1 MHHDPAFNPRR
12 ETPMTSEIR
21 ELMVEEEESFELE
34 DLEMLLETA
43 TEELEPRV
51 APGTAYAFP

>member
-1 MHHDPAFNPRR
+1 
-12 ETPMTSEIR
+12 MTHQDLHEAQ
-21 ELMVEEEESFELE
+21 ELTAEELDGFGIE

-51 APGTAYAFP
+51 APEPLTPDP

>member
-1 MHHDPAFNPRR
+1 M
-12 ETPMTSEIR
+12 TPEIR
-21 ELMVEEEESFELE
+21 ELTVEEEESFELE

-51 APGTAYAFP
+51 APAAGVYLP